1 MPQAIDLKILPIVTR
16 GGELRADHPGLQ
28 VAFPPRRSSR
38 RRSQER
44 LILHLELEGNA
55 PLNLKAK
62 QQLLEK
68 LADVYFQAE
77 GSTTS
82 ALRNVG
88 DVLNKFL
95 LDRNLRGAS
104 RGVRGVGVLTQIV
117 VRDSRIVIAQSG
129 SAHAYLVQPG
139 QVEELYDVELSGPG
153 LGVGR
158 VPKIRY
164 HQWDVEPGQLI
175 LTASTIP
182 PSWKQTT
189 FENLTRMS
197 AEGKLNRLL
206 HRAGQDLDAVLIEVQ
221 EGSGKIKVLRPM
233 LDVEVQDEA
242 PDPSADV
249 DDPSRVPTQTGEV
262 SGAEELTAAEPG
274 VQPEGGRRPNLPA
287 DAPTGSE
294 KIPPADP
301 AHAGPAERR
310 PGTEAPPEGELGGDS
325 SPLPGTQLDHG
336 MEKQPSGVPPWEQ
349 EPAPD
354 QTAGRMEI
362 SETDPDSV
370 RESQGDPA
378 PDAKGP
384 ALPPESTFLEKVREF
399 PLWGIL
405 RSLGTSLWNAVVEIW
420 RNLAALLGRMM
431 PNEEV
436 LNLPPWVLGLIAVMV
451 PLVMVTF
458 GSVFYIKR
466 GRDRLYTDAYQ
477 QAQFYLQEAA
487 MAAEDGEH
495 YRSLS
500 SALEY
505 IELARS
511 YQSTEEIEELYQ
523 ATREEVDLL
532 DRITRLEYQPLFSR
546 GLGSDVQ
553 IAELVVTSWNDLYIL
568 NEVDGTVLWAQ
579 SNADGYQ
586 IKRNFTCGPITGHKE
601 IGPLVDIV
609 AYAANQNDQA
619 AVLGIDRSHT
629 MIICYTDEDEPPVLF
644 EDTSYSLGRGPVQ
657 AITLSTNPPEN
668 LYILD
673 PEKRAIWIEYQS
685 ENYHEGSEYF
695 GAVDSPPMADAVDL
709 ATNGSEM
716 YLLHA
721 DGYLTKCVKETPTAN
736 PQCQTPFEFSDQ
748 RAGRESGPFVSGANF
763 DSMQLKSAPGMAL
776 YLLDGD
782 DLAVYRFSTQL
793 ELQKQFRPALGSI
806 DGEAGAFAVT
816 MSDRVFLGVKNQV
829 YTAQLIP

>member
-1 MPQAIDLKILPIVTR
+1 MSQAIDLKVLPIYTK
-16 GGELRADHPGLQ
+16 GDQLRADHPGLH
-28 VAFPPRRSSR
+28 VAFPPRRTSR
-38 RRSQER
+38 RRAQER

-55 PLNLKAK
+55 PLNVKAK
-62 QQLLEK
+62 NQLLEK
-68 LADVYFQAE
+68 LSDVYYQAE

-104 RGVRGVGVLTQIV
+104 RGVRAVGVLTQLVI
-117 VRDSRIVIAQSG
+117 RDSRVVIAQSG
-129 SAHAYLVQPG
+129 SAHGFLIQPG
-139 QVEELYDVELSGPG
+139 EIEELYDIELSGPG

-164 HQWDVEPGQLI
+164 HQWNVEPGHLI
-175 LTASTIP
+175 LTASNIP
-182 PSWKQTT
+182 PSWNQTT
-189 FENLTRMS
+189 LENLSRM
-197 AEGKLNRLL
+197 ETDRMLNRLL
-206 HRAGQDLDAVLIEVQ
+206 HRTEQDLDAVLIEVE
-221 EGSGKIKVLRPM
+221 EGTGKIRVLRPM
-233 LDVEVQDEA
+233 LEDQTQKEKAGPQ
-242 PDPSADV
+242 DPSGEGESTRAELDREEQPGADGV
-249 DDPSRVPTQTGEV
+249 LPPTPPQTSTGDSEAGFDRASRE
-262 SGAEELTAAEPG
+262 GASQQQA
-274 VQPEGGRRPNLPA
+274 
-287 DAPTGSE
+287 
-294 KIPPADP
+294 
-301 AHAGPAERR
+301 
-310 PGTEAPPEGELGGDS
+310 EAPPWDEEEA
-325 SPLPGTQLDHG
+325 LDP
-336 MEKQPSGVPPWEQ
+336 EQPQ
-349 EPAPD
+349 EPVQRSLNAPEPGREEDVPAELD
-354 QTAGRMEI
+354 QIPAG
-362 SETDPDSV
+362 
-370 RESQGDPA
+370 ESQETSSED
-378 PDAKGP
+378 
-384 ALPPESTFLEKVREF
+384 SFLEKLRKV

-405 RSLGTSLWNAVVEIW
+405 GSLAASLWNAVVEIW

-436 LNLPPWVLGLIAVMV
+436 LSLPPWVLGLIAVMV
-451 PLVMVTF
+451 PLIMVTF

-477 QAQFYLQEAA
+477 QAQYYLQEA
-487 MAAEDGEH
+487 EITPEEGEH

-505 IELARS
+505 LELARG
-511 YQSTEEIEELYQ
+511 YQSTEEIQELYQ
-523 ATREEVDLL
+523 TTREELDLL

-546 GLGSDVQ
+546 GLGSQVK

-568 NEVDGTVLWAQ
+568 NEVDGTVIWAQ

-586 IKRNFTCGPITGHKE
+586 IKRNFTCGPISGHKE

-629 MIICYTDEDEPPVLF
+629 MIICYTEEDEPPVLF
-644 EDTSYSLGRGPVQ
+644 EDTSYTLERGAVK

-709 ATNGSEM
+709 ASNGSEM

-721 DGYLTKCVKETPTAN
+721 DGYLTKCVKETPTSN
-736 PQCQTPFEFSDQ
+736 PQCQTPFEFTDP
-748 RAGRESGPFVSGANF
+748 RPGRESGPFIAGASF
-763 DSMQLKSAPGMAL
+763 QSMMLKSSPGMAL
-776 YLLDGD
+776 YLLDSD

-793 ELQKQFRPALGSI
+793 ELQKQFRPSEGTI
-806 DGEAGAFAVT
+806 EGEAGGFAVT
-816 MSDRVFLGVKNQV
+816 MSDRVFLGVGNQV